1 MHEFRFRFVFNVS
14 FGLVNPDFSRIPPI
28 FLFKNP
34 INLPFSWQKIPIFPF
49 FFYQVASGHLVV
61 IWQHQL
67 QPSIFSM
74 VLSLFH
80 GSTVA
85 IKGVSQGPHILFH
98 NTYCSHQLQQAL
110 CDWFK
115 KIWRVLCLFEESNC
129 SPAFLKGVY
138 LFHRTSCSNFRF
150 KCIVLNTQK
159 HLQRPHSFMVN
170 VFIW

>member
-14 FGLVNPDFSRIPPI
+14 FGQMNPDFSRISPI

-49 FFYQVASGHLVV
+49 FFTKLPVGPCCYLTT
-61 IWQHQL
+61 
-67 QPSIFSM
+67 
-74 VLSLFH
+74 
-80 GSTVA
+80 TVA
-85 IKGVSQGPHILFH
+85 AIHFFYDAVIISRQYGSNQGCISRAHILFH

-110 CDWFK
+110 CGWFK
-115 KIWRVLCLFEESNC
+115 KIWRVLCLFGESNC

-138 LFHRTSCSNFRF
+138 LFHRTSCSNFCF
-150 KCIVLNTQK
+150 KSIVLNAQK